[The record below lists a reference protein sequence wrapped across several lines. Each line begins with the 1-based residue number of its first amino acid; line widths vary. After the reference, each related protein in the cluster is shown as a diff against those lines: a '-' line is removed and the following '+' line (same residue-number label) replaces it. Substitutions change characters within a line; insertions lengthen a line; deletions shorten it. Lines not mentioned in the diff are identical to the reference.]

1 MSTILTERG
10 FYLVYQAQWQN
21 GIIVSYEALL
31 RHISGKDRFPRTIFE
46 SFSIAQQQDITI
58 LIIEEVQQAISLVSL
73 PIAFNIPARLL
84 SDDIVT
90 RIVQQN
96 KNIPQGFLRCEIVED
111 EVLDEAH
118 MPSIR
123 ALSQAGIELVIDDL
137 IEQYSVDNLSILEA
151 HDLSCII
158 KVEMRPEF
166 GSMLE
171 QYRSKGYRI
180 IQEGDWVDL
189 SSNDILQSN
198 KLSVPQKLFTFE

>member
-111 EVLDEAH
+111 EALDEVH
-118 MPSIR
+118 MPYIL

-137 IEQYSVDNLSILEA
+137 IEQYSVENLSILEA
-151 HDLSCII
+151 NDLSCII
-158 KVEMRPEF
+158 KVEMRPKF

-171 QYRSKGYRI
+171 QYRSRGYRI

-198 KLSVPQKLFTFE
+198 RLSFPAQLKG